1 MNFNLGRS
9 HIWLRM
15 QMAILFAKKEDSALY
30 SFCSYPRFFQT
41 FSPSVEIDLFSLEL
55 SGFWGGNFIAKYSN
69 TEELSVFIALGYKPA
84 RTAVART
91 STLFA

>member
-1 MNFNLGRS
+1 MVAHADGDIVYKKRIFCS
-9 HIWLRM
+9 
-15 QMAILFAKKEDSALY
+15 LFI
-30 SFCSYPRFFQT
+30 CSYPRFFQT